1 MTGAES
7 FKYFALMSSIPVAL
21 LTLRFCNCC
30 CINEEHN
37 CVIENSIPS
46 GTLLST
52 KACNLAQFTICLS
65 TLELRSL

>member
-30 CINEEHN
+30 CINEKKPVELKILYHQ
-37 CVIENSIPS
+37 VLYHLQS
-46 GTLLST
+46 
-52 KACNLAQFTICLS
+52 LAT
-65 TLELRSL
+65 